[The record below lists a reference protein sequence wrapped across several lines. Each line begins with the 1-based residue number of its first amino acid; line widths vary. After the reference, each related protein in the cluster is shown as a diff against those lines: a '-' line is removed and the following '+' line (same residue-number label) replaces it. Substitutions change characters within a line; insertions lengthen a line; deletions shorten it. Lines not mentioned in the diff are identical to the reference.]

1 MADVQM
7 SAWRE
12 LVTSSGEPRPP
23 ASRRTD
29 VVTTVLSMWFVL
41 GLFLDAYAHSN
52 FPQLESFFTPWHAV
66 FYSGFAA
73 TGGYV
78 VWTAYRNTGPGR
90 RGIAAVPLGYG
101 MTMVALPAFVVF
113 GAADLAWHT
122 FLGIETTTD
131 IFFSPSH
138 LGLIASMFVI
148 LTSPL
153 RSAWS
158 DPALGTAPSLRAL
171 APAVFAL
178 SFAATLVLLFLT
190 YGNALLYDP
199 GQIVDGFSDLKG
211 RASTLAVRMVVTNLV
226 LLAPLLLLARRWQ
239 LPPGAATIGYLSA
252 ALLSGMLTGLRNIP
266 VLLAMVAA
274 GVVVD
279 LLAAT
284 LRPTAARRGAY
295 WAFGLLAP
303 LATWGLYLGVAIAVV
318 DRFPAVAA
326 LWTGAPVVAALL
338 GWTLAALL
346 LPDPVSTAPRRA
358 ELTPS

>member
-1 MADVQM
+1 M
-7 SAWRE
+7 
-12 LVTSSGEPRPP
+12 VTS
-23 ASRRTD
+23 
-29 VVTTVLSMWFVL
+29 
-41 GLFLDAYAHSN
+41 
-52 FPQLESFFTPWHAV
+52 
-66 FYSGFAA
+66 
-73 TGGYV
+73 
-78 VWTAYRNTGPGR
+78 
-90 RGIAAVPLGYG
+90 
-101 MTMVALPAFVVF
+101 
-113 GAADLAWHT
+113 
-122 FLGIETTTD
+122 D

-279 LLAAT
+279 LLA
-284 LRPTAARRGAY
+284 
-295 WAFGLLAP
+295 P